1 MLDFF
6 KKDIDSI
13 TTEVGDDEPKLPVF
27 DNLKMNISY
36 LKSQF
41 GESFDI
47 LYKEVTVGN
56 ADICFVMAD
65 GMCENILVVEQV
77 VKPILNEKKYPVR
90 REKMLEYISKN
101 VVTGIDQT
109 KAQTLQ
115 DAIANVISGLV
126 VLFVDGVNYC
136 ECFGVQGFPKR
147 SIEDAPAEKEE
158 RGAHE
163 GFTESFKDNVALM
176 RRRIRSP
183 VLKCEIVEVGKTSKT
198 RVCVCYMSDRA
209 KEQTVND
216 IKSRLKNA
224 KLDTVMGSGYI
235 RPFLDNKHFSF
246 FSALG
251 TTERPDVACA
261 QMAEGRVVIIVDGT
275 PFTIIAP
282 YMFAQNFQTM
292 DDYNLRPF
300 YTILIRTLK
309 FLSFFIAI
317 FLPGL
322 YIALCTFHQEAIP
335 ISTLY
340 DMAIQESIT
349 PFPVMLETIFIHF
362 VYEIVRE
369 AGLRMPESVG
379 QTVGIVGALVIGD
392 AAVTAGL
399 VAAPMLIVVALS
411 AITSFVVPHLYQPIA
426 FLRFV
431 FMVIGGTFGFYG
443 MIIGA
448 AVLLVNIC
456 AANPYGVP
464 LLSPIAPFSLGAM
477 RDNFIR
483 LSWKELGKRELKIDK
498 MEK

>member
-1 MLDFF
+1 MFEFF
-6 KKDIDSI
+6 KKDIENI
-13 TTEVGDDEPKLPVF
+13 TTEVGGEEQKMPVF

-47 LYKEVTVGN
+47 LYKEIKVGN

-77 VKPILNEKKYPVR
+77 VKPILSENKYPVK
-90 REKMLEYISKN
+90 REKMLEYISEN
-101 VVTGIDQT
+101 VVSGIDQT
-109 KAQTLQ
+109 KAETLE
-115 DAIANVISGLV
+115 DAIRNVISGLV

-147 SIEDAPAEKEE
+147 SIENSISEVEE

-183 VLKCEIVEVGKTSKT
+183 VLKCEIVEAGKTSKT

-209 KEQTVND
+209 KAETVND
-216 IKSRLKNA
+216 IKARIKNA
-224 KLDTVMGSGYI
+224 KLDTILGSGYL
-235 RPFLDNKHFSF
+235 RPFLDSKRFSF

-261 QMAEGRVVIIVDGT
+261 QMAEGRIVVIIDGT
-275 PFTIIAP
+275 PFAIIAP

-292 DDYNLRPF
+292 DDYNFRPF
-300 YTILIRTLK
+300 YTALIRILK
-309 FLSFFIAI
+309 FLSFFISI

-349 PFPVMLETIFIHF
+349 PFPVMIETIFIHF

-369 AGLRMPESVG
+369 AGLRMPKPVG
-379 QTVGIVGALVIGD
+379 QTVGIVGALVIGES
-392 AAVTAGL
+392 AVTAGL
-399 VAAPMLIVVALS
+399 VAAPMLIIVALS

-431 FMVIGGTFGFYG
+431 FMVIGGTFGIYG
-443 MIIGA
+443 MITGA
-448 AVLLVNIC
+448 SVLLVNIC

-483 LSWKELGKRELKIDK
+483 LSWKRLGRRDLKIDK